1 MSLNDILVCSIIKYI
16 ENSVTV
22 FLWSSLCWGLGHKGG
37 GGGGVGV
44 GGGGGGGGACVLRS
58 NCYPVILRDKI
69 SLSYNPF
76 AKLT

>member
-37 GGGGVGV
+37 GGGGGGV
-44 GGGGGGGGACVLRS
+44 GCGGGLRS
-58 NCYPVILRDKI
+58 EI
-69 SLSYNPF
+69 
-76 AKLT
+76 

>member
-37 GGGGVGV
+37 GGGLV
-44 GGGGGGGGACVLRS
+44 GGGGGLALG
-58 NCYPVILRDKI
+58 D
-69 SLSYNPF
+69 
-76 AKLT
+76 LTVTPAF